1 MIVELSPLKFSDR
14 TFSILSNSGNVL
26 FEYFR
31 PRHATACRLWTASG
45 GVHALL
51 VLEQTDFSTST
62 TQAA

>member
-1 MIVELSPLKFSDR
+1 MIVDLSPLNFSDR

-45 GVHALL
+45 GVHAFLM
-51 VLEQTDFSTST
+51 LEQTEFSTST
-62 TQAA
+62 TQGA